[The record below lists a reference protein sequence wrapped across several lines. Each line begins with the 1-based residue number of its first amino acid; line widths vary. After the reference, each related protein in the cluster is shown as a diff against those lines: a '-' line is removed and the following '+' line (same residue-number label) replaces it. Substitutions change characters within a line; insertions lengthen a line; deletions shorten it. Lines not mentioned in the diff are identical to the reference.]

1 MTSRHPLSVRKA
13 EILEF
18 LRIRESLNVLYRF
31 KINVEFRTCFTGS
44 IPYIGNI
51 QMAPL
56 KLKKL
61 WRRGLDHLIWSA
73 KEGKA
78 TELMKWKA
86 DDGLRSLRRRWGR
99 RRWRMRQLAEEVEAT
114 ATYRGEV
121 WNKGKGKD
129 WIVISYQVGFKRDEN
144 TLTIDRRTKIYG
156 FYNDRA
162 VFCRNHRCRVSR
174 KNDFLEFSTKW
185 TFYCISE

>member
-1 MTSRHPLSVRKA
+1 MRKFRGKERLATIEKFRNCDPSDDDLQSFQTKYFEFKNFRFSMTSRHPLSVRKA

-61 WRRGLDHLIWSA
+61 
-73 KEGKA
+73 
-78 TELMKWKA
+78 
-86 DDGLRSLRRRWGR
+86 
-99 RRWRMRQLAEEVEAT
+99 
-114 ATYRGEV
+114 
-121 WNKGKGKD
+121 
-129 WIVISYQVGFKRDEN
+129 
-144 TLTIDRRTKIYG
+144 
-156 FYNDRA
+156 
-162 VFCRNHRCRVSR
+162 
-174 KNDFLEFSTKW
+174 
-185 TFYCISE
+185 